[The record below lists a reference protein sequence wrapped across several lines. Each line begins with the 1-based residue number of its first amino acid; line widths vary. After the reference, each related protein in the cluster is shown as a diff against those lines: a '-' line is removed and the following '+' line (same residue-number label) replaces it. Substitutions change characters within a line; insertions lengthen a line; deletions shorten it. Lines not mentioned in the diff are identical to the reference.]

1 MSTADLKSEL
11 KLLIDKES
19 DPQIL
24 TAIKKILKKT
34 NSEQKLKEKLVS
46 RAEKSEKD
54 IKEGNVYKREEV

>member
-11 KLLIDKES
+11 KLLIDEES

>member
-46 RAEKSEKD
+46 RAEKAEKD